1 MSHPAQTPVP
11 NAPGTHLDLSDAEE
25 EYNVEKLNAHEI
37 YETKNPKI
45 VARHMASAET
55 IAFHS
60 IDHIL
65 DKVAGILQEKYLNS
79 KINGHSIETT
89 HDLVDLLFNTEFIA
103 FDKHKFV
110 DDADEEPVTI
120 SLSISKLIL

>member
-11 NAPGTHLDLSDAEE
+11 NAGTHLDLSDAEE
-25 EYNVEKLNAHEI
+25 EYNVEKLNAHDV
-37 YETKNPKI
+37 YESKQPKF
-45 VARHMASAET
+45 VGRHMASAEI
-55 IAFHS
+55 IAFQS
-60 IDHIL
+60 VDHIL

-89 HDLVDLLFNTEFIA
+89 HDLVDLLFNTEFIS

-110 DDADEEPVTI
+110 DNPDEEPVTI
-120 SLSISKLIL
+120 ITIRL